1 MTIDI
6 DSLPITN
13 NPERSRFELIAGEEI
28 AWLDYEREGDLIR
41 YTHTEVP
48 PALRG
53 KGLGNKLAFAVL
65 EYAVANKLEVEAEC
79 PVVAKYVKEHSEYHD
94 ITRNHE

>member
-1 MTIDI
+1 MTLDI
-6 DSLPITN
+6 DSQPITN
-13 NPERSRFELIAGEEI
+13 NPEKSRFELVVGDDI

-65 EYAVANKLEVEAEC
+65 EYAVANNLEVEAEC
-79 PVVAKYVKEHSEYHD
+79 PVVVKYLGEHPEYQS
-94 ITRNHE
+94 ITRNPD